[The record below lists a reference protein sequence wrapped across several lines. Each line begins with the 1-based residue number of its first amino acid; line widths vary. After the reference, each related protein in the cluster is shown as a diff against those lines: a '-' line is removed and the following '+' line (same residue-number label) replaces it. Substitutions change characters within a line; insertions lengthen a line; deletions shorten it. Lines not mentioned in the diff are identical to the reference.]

1 MVKNISDYR
10 RNLKDRILEH
20 AMREFARNGIK
31 SVKMD
36 DIAQGL
42 GISKRTLY
50 EIYENKECLLFE
62 GIKRSKE
69 KDEQEIEGIIRQS
82 ANVIELV
89 ITIYRKRV
97 VEFKETCAQFYLDL
111 EKYPTIIAYL
121 NQLHNKKH
129 NSFMAFLARG
139 VQEGYFLSDVNI
151 ELFAELFDA
160 ISDNIVKRQLYIHY
174 DIEQI
179 FKSQLLVVFRG
190 FCTVEGIKILDKCL
204 ERY

>member
-10 RNLKDRILEH
+10 RALKDRILEH
-20 AMREFARNGIK
+20 AMHEFAYRGIK

-42 GISKRTLY
+42 CISKRTMY

-62 GIKRSKE
+62 GIKRAKE
-69 KDEQEIEGIIRQS
+69 KNEKEMEAIIGRS

-89 ITIYRKRV
+89 IAIYRKRV
-97 VEFKETCAQFYLDL
+97 EKFKDTCPQFYLDL
-111 EKYPTIIAYL
+111 EKYPSIINYL
-121 NQLHNKKH
+121 NQFHNKKH
-129 NSFMAFLARG
+129 NAFMAFLERG

-160 ISDNIVKRQLYIHY
+160 IIDNIVKRQLYLHY
-174 DIEQI
+174 PIEQI

-190 FCTVEGIKILDKCL
+190 FCTVEGIKILDRCL

>member
-10 RNLKDRILEH
+10 RVLKDRILEH
-20 AMREFARNGIK
+20 AMREFAHRGIK

-42 GISKRTLY
+42 CISKRTMY
-50 EIYENKECLLFE
+50 EIYQNKECLLFE
-62 GIKRSKE
+62 GIKRAKE
-69 KDEQEIEGIIRQS
+69 KNEKEMEDIIAQS

-89 ITIYRKRV
+89 IAIYRKRV
-97 VEFKETCAQFYLDL
+97 EEFKDTCPQFYLDL
-111 EKYPTIIAYL
+111 EKYPSIINYL
-121 NQLHNKKH
+121 NQFHNKKH
-129 NSFMAFLARG
+129 NAFMAFLERG

-160 ISDNIVKRQLYIHY
+160 IIDNIVKRQLYLHY
-174 DIEQI
+174 PIEQI

-190 FCTVEGIKILDKCL
+190 FCTVEGIKILDRCL

>member
-10 RNLKDRILEH
+10 RALKDRILEH
-20 AMREFARNGIK
+20 AMHEFAYRGIK

-42 GISKRTLY
+42 CISKRTLY

-62 GIKRSKE
+62 GIKRAKE
-69 KDEQEIEGIIRQS
+69 KNEKEMEAIIGRS

-89 ITIYRKRV
+89 IAIYRKRV
-97 VEFKETCAQFYLDL
+97 EEFKETCPQFYLDL
-111 EKYPTIIAYL
+111 EKYPSIITYL
-121 NQLHNKKH
+121 NQFHCKKH
-129 NSFMAFLARG
+129 NAFMVFLARG
-139 VQEGYFLSDVNI
+139 VHEGYFLSDMNI

-160 ISDNIVKRQLYIHY
+160 IIDNIVKRQLYLHY
-174 DIEQI
+174 AIEEI

-204 ERY
+204 DRY

>member
-10 RNLKDRILEH
+10 RALKDRILEH
-20 AMREFARNGIK
+20 AMHEFAYRGIK

-42 GISKRTLY
+42 CISKRTLY

-62 GIKRSKE
+62 GIKRAKE
-69 KDEQEIEGIIRQS
+69 KNEKEMEAIIGRS

-89 ITIYRKRV
+89 IAIYRKRV
-97 VEFKETCAQFYLDL
+97 EEFKDTCPQFYLDL
-111 EKYPTIIAYL
+111 EKYPSIITYL
-121 NQLHNKKH
+121 NQFHCKKH
-129 NSFMAFLARG
+129 NAFMAFLARG
-139 VQEGYFLSDVNI
+139 VHEGYFLSDMNI

-160 ISDNIVKRQLYIHY
+160 IIDNIVKRQLYLHY
-174 DIEQI
+174 AIEEI

-204 ERY
+204 DRY

>member
-10 RNLKDRILEH
+10 RVLKDRILEH
-20 AMREFARNGIK
+20 AMREFALRGIK

-42 GISKRTLY
+42 CISKRTMY
-50 EIYENKECLLFE
+50 EIYQNKECLLFE
-62 GIKRSKE
+62 GIKRAKE
-69 KDEQEIEGIIRQS
+69 KNEKEMEDIIAQS

-89 ITIYRKRV
+89 IAIYRKRV
-97 VEFKETCAQFYLDL
+97 DKFKETCPQFYLDL
-111 EKYPTIIAYL
+111 EKYPSIINYL
-121 NQLHNKKH
+121 NQFHNKKH
-129 NSFMAFLARG
+129 NAFMAFLERG

-160 ISDNIVKRQLYIHY
+160 IIDNIVKRQLYLHY
-174 DIEQI
+174 PIEQI

-190 FCTVEGIKILDKCL
+190 FCTIEGIKILDRCL

>member
-10 RNLKDRILEH
+10 RVLKDRILEH
-20 AMREFARNGIK
+20 AMREFALRGIK

-42 GISKRTLY
+42 CISKRTMY
-50 EIYENKECLLFE
+50 EIYQNKECLLFE

-69 KDEQEIEGIIRQS
+69 KNEKEMEDIIAQS

-89 ITIYRKRV
+89 IAIYRKRV
-97 VEFKETCAQFYLDL
+97 DEFKETCPQFYLDL
-111 EKYPTIIAYL
+111 EKYPSIINYL
-121 NQLHNKKH
+121 NQFHNKKH
-129 NSFMAFLARG
+129 NAFMAFLERG

-160 ISDNIVKRQLYIHY
+160 IIDNIVKRQLYLHY
-174 DIEQI
+174 PIEQI

-190 FCTVEGIKILDKCL
+190 FCTIEGIKILDRCL

>member
-10 RNLKDRILEH
+10 RALKDRILEH
-20 AMREFARNGIK
+20 AMHEFAYRGIK

-42 GISKRTLY
+42 CISKRTMY

-62 GIKRSKE
+62 GIKRAKE
-69 KDEQEIEGIIRQS
+69 KNEKEMEAIIGRS

-89 ITIYRKRV
+89 IAIYRKRV
-97 VEFKETCAQFYLDL
+97 EEFKDTCPQFYLDL
-111 EKYPTIIAYL
+111 EKYPSIINYL
-121 NQLHNKKH
+121 NQFHNKKH
-129 NSFMAFLARG
+129 NAFMAFLERG

-160 ISDNIVKRQLYIHY
+160 IIDNIVKRQLYLHY
-174 DIEQI
+174 PIEQI

-190 FCTVEGIKILDKCL
+190 FCTVEGIKILDRCL

>member
-10 RNLKDRILEH
+10 RVLKDRILEH
-20 AMREFARNGIK
+20 AMHEFAYRGIK

-42 GISKRTLY
+42 CISKRTLY

-62 GIKRSKE
+62 GIKRAKE
-69 KDEQEIEGIIRQS
+69 KNEKEMEAIIGRS

-89 ITIYRKRV
+89 IAIYRKRV
-97 VEFKETCAQFYLDL
+97 EEFKDTCPQFYLDL

-121 NQLHNKKH
+121 NQFHSKKH
-129 NSFMAFLARG
+129 NAFIAFLERG
-139 VQEGYFLSDVNI
+139 VREGYFLSDVNI

-160 ISDNIVKRQLYIHY
+160 ICDNIVKRQLYLHY
-174 DIEQI
+174 AIEEI

-190 FCTVEGIKILDKCL
+190 FCTVEGIKLLDKCL

>member
-10 RNLKDRILEH
+10 RALKDRILEH
-20 AMREFARNGIK
+20 AMHEFAYRGIK

-42 GISKRTLY
+42 CISKRTMY
-50 EIYENKECLLFE
+50 EIYQNKECLLFE
-62 GIKRSKE
+62 GIKRAKE
-69 KDEQEIEGIIRQS
+69 KNEKEMEDIIAQS

-89 ITIYRKRV
+89 IAIYRKRV
-97 VEFKETCAQFYLDL
+97 EEFKDTCPQFYLDL
-111 EKYPTIIAYL
+111 EKYPSIITYL
-121 NQLHNKKH
+121 NQFHSKKH
-129 NSFMAFLARG
+129 NVFMAFLERG

-160 ISDNIVKRQLYIHY
+160 IIDNIVKRQLYLHY
-174 DIEQI
+174 PIEQI

-190 FCTVEGIKILDKCL
+190 FCTVEGIKILDRCL